1 MSSANLDQLQQIH
14 NRQQYEDMK
23 SLNKVL
29 IIGLGQ
35 LGLPVAKY
43 VNEKG
48 FDTYG
53 YDISH
58 QAIEH
63 AGKTAVITLL

>member
-1 MSSANLDQLQQIH
+1 MLAIDKKT
-14 NRQQYEDMK
+14 YEEY

-43 VNEKG
+43 IKQRGG
-48 FDTYG
+48 FDVYG
-53 YDISH
+53 YDISSK
-58 QAIEH
+58 AM
-63 AGKTAVITLL
+63 